1 MHNSVLMN
9 KINLKTRKS
18 EIWAVAGGKGGTG
31 KTFLT
36 SLMGITLSERN
47 KNVLLV
53 DADFEGANLHNFL
66 NIKKNSNNLTY
77 FFEKNT
83 PLEEIISHTSLP
95 NLKLVIG
102 NISSINAQ
110 SVQYQQKLKLFRHIS
125 NMKLNTDYILI
136 DLGAGSSL
144 NIIDT
149 FLLAD
154 RKIIVLTPEITA
166 IENLYQFIKRLL
178 FRKITQSLAKQ
189 GYKRM
194 VKETWQK
201 RDKNSIK
208 TINDFLSF
216 LKITSTEVREILEE
230 EFEKMTLHLLVNQI
244 RNSKEAEMGISIKS
258 VIYKYF
264 GISSKYSGYIEFF
277 DLFWKYINT
286 PGQFYK
292 ITQTPLG
299 EAMNLIVSN
308 IMNGEQVKFS
318 NVIYG

>member
-1 MHNSVLMN
+1 
-9 KINLKTRKS
+9 
-18 EIWAVAGGKGGTG
+18 
-31 KTFLT
+31 
-36 SLMGITLSERN
+36 
-47 KNVLLV
+47 
-53 DADFEGANLHNFL
+53 
-66 NIKKNSNNLTY
+66 
-77 FFEKNT
+77 
-83 PLEEIISHTSLP
+83 
-95 NLKLVIG
+95 
-102 NISSINAQ
+102 
-110 SVQYQQKLKLFRHIS
+110 
-125 NMKLNTDYILI
+125 
-136 DLGAGSSL
+136 
-144 NIIDT
+144 
-149 FLLAD
+149 
-154 RKIIVLTPEITA
+154 
-166 IENLYQFIKRLL
+166 
-178 FRKITQSLAKQ
+178 
-189 GYKRM
+189 M